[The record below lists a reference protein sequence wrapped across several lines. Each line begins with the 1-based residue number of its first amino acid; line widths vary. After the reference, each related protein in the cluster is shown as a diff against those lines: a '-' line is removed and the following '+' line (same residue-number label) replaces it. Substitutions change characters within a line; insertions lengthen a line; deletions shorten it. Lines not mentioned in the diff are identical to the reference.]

1 MLKKGMKVLFIIT
14 SLLLIPMQGI
24 VHAEEGV
31 EPQPTETTNTT
42 TADCPQE
49 EEKKPVILESNE
61 NIESDHEL
69 PVVTAS
75 APTEMP
81 VKLENTELQSI
92 QAFNSNVNPAS
103 TFHAIQWGT
112 LEHGSIRIIA
122 GSDELYSGYDELT
135 AGTEVKVHL
144 FPDTG
149 YRYKEGSLEE
159 KTTPAMEFTKH
170 SDKYYT
176 FIMPDADV
184 TLGLEF
190 ELIPVYDQQD
200 VDAMNAVI
208 QAHPE
213 AFNQD
218 LIDHPEQWDFAK
230 WELAANNTLEITG
243 LDLSNKNLQGT
254 LDVSDLTSLETL
266 SCANNSLTELLFYY
280 NVVKLDCSQNQLK
293 TLTID
298 WFTIV
303 NCEGNPMEKL
313 RIDNIEGKSST
324 LSVNVSNK
332 DKQAGNTAYIQSFN
346 GSTTSTLTYTL
357 KAFPAKD
364 YQFTGW
370 TIGTSTYIDSTKTLN
385 WENDDTTVQ
394 ANFKNP
400 IQILLPPDEIVLK
413 KGQTLHII
421 PTVLPENASDKEV
434 SFGVVGGSKFDL
446 RKDTDNPNAFYLK
459 GEKVGKFDFVLYVGN
474 GGKHITVKVIDRD
487 FIQPAITEN
496 TISGVKSSYDLD
508 STLSFTA
515 AGSGLDNPEP
525 LWEDWRWVPVRWYI
539 DNQNVDAIQ
548 GTFSSGNDQSASL
561 AGLPAGNHELIVE
574 FQKEIYN
581 NWNWEPAETERLST
595 VFSVTSPIPTPTM
608 TPTPKPSEPEANLQS
623 VTVPSS
629 PSPWII
635 KKPKTTVKATATPEP
650 TNTPEP
656 TETPMPTE
664 KPVTPAPE
672 SSTAPIPSEVKK
684 RGLPGWTAAA
694 VISAAVIAA
703 GGVLLLKRRL
713 K

>member
-1 MLKKGMKVLFIIT
+1 MLRKGMKVLFIIT

-24 VHAEEGV
+24 VHAEEGT

-49 EEKKPVILESNE
+49 EEKEPVITVEPKASSDSNTE
-61 NIESDHEL
+61 
-69 PVVTAS
+69 
-75 APTEMP
+75 APAAYDMNPEP
-81 VKLENTELQSI
+81 VKLENAELQSA
-92 QAFNSNVNPAS
+92 QTFNAVNNPAL
-103 TFHAIQWGT
+103 TLHTIEWGS

-122 GSDELYSGYDELT
+122 GSDELLSGYDELT
-135 AGTEVKVHL
+135 AGTEMEVHL
-144 FPDTG
+144 YPEQG

-159 KTTPAMEFTKH
+159 KTTPAIEFTRGAQTR
-170 SDKYYT
+170 YE

-190 ELIPVYDQQD
+190 ELIPVYDQQN
-200 VDAMNAVI
+200 VDAINAVI
-208 QAHPE
+208 QARPE
-213 AFNQD
+213 SFNQD
-218 LIDHPEQWDFAK
+218 MIDHPEQWDFAK
-230 WELAANNTLEITG
+230 WELFWNNTLEITG

-266 SCANNSLTELLFYY
+266 SCANNSLTELLFYDG
-280 NVVKLDCSQNQLK
+280 VVKLDCSQNQLK
-293 TLTID
+293 TLTIYD
-298 WFTIV
+298 YALV

-313 RIDNIEGKSST
+313 RINNNDWKLFT
-324 LSVNVSNK
+324 LSVTVSNE
-332 DKQAGNTAYIQSFN
+332 DEQAGNTAYIQSFN
-346 GSTTSTLTYTL
+346 GSVTSTPTYTL

-370 TIGTSTYIDSTKTLN
+370 TIDTLTYIDSTLTLG
-385 WENDDTTVQ
+385 WMGYGTTVQ

-446 RKDTDNPNAFYLK
+446 RKDTDNPNAFYLEGK
-459 GEKVGKFDFVLYVGN
+459 EVGKKDFALNVGN
-474 GGKHITVKVIDRD
+474 GSKLITVKVIDRD

-496 TISGVKSSYDLD
+496 TIGGVNGSYNMK

-515 AGSGLDNPEP
+515 AGAGLDNPEP

-561 AGLPAGNHELIVE
+561 TGLPAGNHELIVE
-574 FQKEIYN
+574 FQKEVYN

-595 VFSVTSPIPTPTM
+595 VFSVTSPIPNPTV

-629 PSPWII
+629 PWII
-635 KKPKTTVKATATPEP
+635 KKTKTTVKATATPEP
-650 TNTPEP
+650 TNTPELTETPTP
-656 TETPMPTE
+656 TET
-664 KPVTPAPE
+664 PVTPAPE

-684 RGLPGWTAAA
+684 SGLPGWTAAA
-694 VISAAVIAA
+694 VISAAVIVA